1 MTTHVNLA
9 NQLCFSVY
17 NVNRLFNKF
26 YQDALSEFGL
36 TYPQYLLLTVLW
48 NQDHRE
54 LRDLGQELQLNSNT
68 LTPLVKRLEEH
79 GWVTRKHPQTDKRR
93 LIVSLT
99 VHAKTSEA
107 AIQQALA
114 ECLGRYRLTEADYEQ
129 ALALN
134 QKLITALDA

>member
-99 VHAKTSEA
+99 AHAKTSEA